1 MRLHETSACT
11 VKSYYQRAIRQCSSA
26 KSLFD
31 GVGGLFLICHC
42 HGVPLVLVGV
52 GVKNDAV
59 CIVQYIAHIALQA
72 VACQFD
78 QCFLH
83 GPILSEA

>member
-1 MRLHETSACT
+1 MRFHETSACT

-52 GVKNDAV
+52 GFEDDAV

>member
-1 MRLHETSACT
+1 MRFHETSAYT
-11 VKSYYQRAIRQCSSA
+11 VKSYYQRAIRQYSSA

-31 GVGGLFLICHC
+31 GVGSLFLICHC

-52 GVKNDAV
+52 GFEDDAV

>member
-1 MRLHETSACT
+1 MCLSHSMDA
-11 VKSYYQRAIRQCSSA
+11 KYQRAIRQCSSA

-52 GVKNDAV
+52 GFEDDAV

-83 GPILSEA
+83 GPIFCKA